1 MKKLSFL
8 FSCHKY
14 FIWSILGLLLWA
26 VLSDSSLALNVEK
39 VPLYGLY
46 ETIITNDTH
55 YANKFRDVTLN
66 LMFTAPSGRA
76 MKFWGFFDGDG
87 KGGPEYFDA
96 TNASPDSAGE
106 LTGNVWKL
114 RFMPDELG
122 TWTYTY
128 TWSDGTPGGSG
139 DFSVKQSKNKKNHGH
154 VHCDTNNLKY
164 LVHDDGTSH
173 YWWGAN
179 WIDAMAYGP
188 QYVYGVINE
197 RHITDETFIT
207 FLNTLEKY
215 KHNGLLIKIALFP
228 IKEDKYM
235 WNLEWIH
242 RAEWLVREMQTR
254 GIYAQI
260 NFFDTWSREKNSLDS
275 NTDGNQQVFNVWE
288 PGDEGAKKN
297 YIKTIVSR
305 FAGFSNVYWELG
317 NEMEHF
323 PNSGTSFVEQANSK
337 YIPWIRE
344 ADPYDLPIGL
354 SEGCWRKANVD
365 MGFIHQ
371 PDTFLS
377 YSWKQPVKF
386 AKQFIKRS
394 LKIGTHW
401 DRPVIMNE
409 LVRSSITGPMWKDS
423 TIRDSANRIAYRRT
437 FWLMFTTGGCGSSEA
452 TWLNFNT
459 SLNQAVQNV
468 MNDQMYLRNF
478 IESLPVNINEMIP
491 DNSFVIS
498 GPGTYKTRCKMG
510 IIYVSY
516 FHLPPDEVRQKG
528 FVNFNL
534 PEGNYRIKWFNPK
547 HGTYTPQKMVRSKRG
562 VVSIEHPEFL
572 EDIVLLVKNDSL

>member
-8 FSCHKY
+8 FSCRKY

-26 VLSDSSLALNVEK
+26 MLSDSALALNMEK
-39 VPLYGLY
+39 VALSGLY
-46 ETIITNDTH
+46 ETIVTNDTH
-55 YANKFRDVTLN
+55 HANKFRDVTLN
-66 LMFTAPSGRA
+66 AIFTSPSGRQVNS
-76 MKFWGFFDGDG
+76 FGFYDGDG
-87 KGGPEYFDA
+87 SGGQ
-96 TNASPDSAGE
+96 AG
-106 LTGNVWKL
+106 NIWKL
-114 RFMPDELG
+114 RFMPDEIG
-122 TWTYTY
+122 AWAYTY
-128 TWSDGTPGGSG
+128 TWSDGTLGGSG
-139 DFSVKQSKNKKNHGH
+139 DFSVKQLMNKKNHGH
-154 VHCDTNNLKY
+154 VHVDSDYPKY
-164 LVHDDGTSH
+164 LIHDDGTFH

-179 WIDAMAYGP
+179 WIDAKAYGP
-188 QYVYGVINE
+188 QHIEGIINKK
-197 RHITDETFIT
+197 HVTDETFIT
-207 FLNTLEKY
+207 LLDTLEKY
-215 KHNGLLIKIALFP
+215 KHNGLLIKISLFP
-228 IKEDKYM
+228 LKDDKYT
-235 WNLEWIH
+235 WNLKWIH
-242 RAEWLVREMQTR
+242 RAEWLVGEMQAR

-260 NFFDTWSREKNSLDS
+260 NFFDTWSREKNSLDC
-275 NTDGNQQVFNVWE
+275 NTDGKQQIFNVWQ

-317 NEMEHF
+317 NEMEHS
-323 PNSGTSFVEQANSK
+323 PNSGNDFVKQANSK
-337 YIPWIRE
+337 YIPWIRQ
-344 ADPYDLPIGL
+344 YDSYNLPIGL
-354 SEGCWRKANVD
+354 SEGCWRKADVD
-365 MGFIHQ
+365 IGFLHQ
-371 PDTFLS
+371 PDTLSALSAFFS

-386 AKQFIKRS
+386 AKQFIKKS

-409 LVRSSITGPMWKDS
+409 LVRSGITGPMWKDS

-459 SLNQAVQNV
+459 PLNQAVQNV

-498 GPGTYKTRCKMG
+498 GPGSYKTRCKKG

-516 FHLPPDEVRQKG
+516 FHLPPNETMQKG
-528 FVNFNL
+528 TIKVNL

-547 HGTYTPQKMVRSKRG
+547 HGTYTPKKMVRSKRG
-562 VVSIEHPEFL
+562 AVSIEHPEFL
-572 EDIVLLVKNDSL
+572 EDMVLLVRKNSL